1 MTSKMVANFRRSL
14 SFPNHHSSKPRKPHH
29 VRSTSLPCRSHPLIS
44 VLKDHNTLLKSW
56 GSKPDTRTSAW
67 LCDGLTRLKTIQ
79 DYLDDLLHLPQ
90 THDSLRHH
98 SDSIENLLE
107 AFLRFIDVYG
117 IFQTLVLALK
127 QELSAAQVA
136 IRRKDYSKLDC
147 YLKAINK
154 FGKEMSKLVSTVR
167 SIGNSY
173 AWVPDCD
180 AQLAEAIGDVN
191 ELTVLVSVALFNGIS
206 SAFLSRKSTW
216 MGMRLLNKRK
226 RVKVEEGIEEFQLV
240 GIESLLLGL
249 RKKRHGGEE
258 EEEVKMVLKRMHG
271 LEDCIV
277 GIEVCSERV
286 FRSLINTRVSLLN
299 VLTK

>member
-1 MTSKMVANFRRSL
+1 
-14 SFPNHHSSKPRKPHH
+14 
-29 VRSTSLPCRSHPLIS
+29 
-44 VLKDHNTLLKSW
+44 
-56 GSKPDTRTSAW
+56 
-67 LCDGLTRLKTIQ
+67 
-79 DYLDDLLHLPQ
+79 
-90 THDSLRHH
+90 
-98 SDSIENLLE
+98 
-107 AFLRFIDVYG
+107 
-117 IFQTLVLALK
+117 
-127 QELSAAQVA
+127 
-136 IRRKDYSKLDC
+136 
-147 YLKAINK
+147 
-154 FGKEMSKLVSTVR
+154 MSKLVSTVR

-173 AWVPDCD
+173 LSVPDCD
-180 AQLAEAIGDVN
+180 AELAEAIGDVN
-191 ELTVLVSVALFNGIS
+191 ELTVLVSAALFNGIS
-206 SAFLSRKSTW
+206 SAFVSRKSTW

-249 RKKRHGGEE
+249 RKKRNGGE